1 MSAHR
6 DLPVLPHAFPTR
18 RSSEL
23 VRRSGRELQFE
34 TVQPVTLMLRRL
46 SFKRALSNLI
56 ENALRFGRRVRLTME
71 RRRDS
76 VELHIDD
83 DGPGIPEKERHKVFR
98 PFYRQTGRAAGRER
112 VCQYV

>member
-1 MSAHR
+1 
-6 DLPVLPHAFPTR
+6 
-18 RSSEL
+18 
-23 VRRSGRELQFE
+23 
-34 TVQPVTLMLRRL
+34 MLRRL

-98 PFYRQTGRAAGRER
+98 PFYRLDQARHGSGNVGLGLTIPRDSVPAPGGDLRRTDPPLGGLPVRFR
-112 VCQYV
+112 LPP